1 VVFDD
6 KAGVQFFDG
15 PRRREA
21 AGRGHEQPLGMS
33 EGKLIRSLSVPE
45 HDRASRFHAGIT
57 PLDLQCSMEN
67 IALNDSGAI

>member
-1 VVFDD
+1 MTHE
-6 KAGVQFFDG
+6 AGVQFFDG
-15 PRRREA
+15 PRWREA

-45 HDRASRFHAGIT
+45 HDCASRFHAGIT